1 MEKNIYSIIQDW
13 HKLLENGTISENE
26 FLAKKNELLNSEKI
40 DTVIE
45 SVDRKKIPIL
55 KLSIILGVLFLAF
68 FGIYF
73 YQIKIKG
80 SDYSAQYSDTKA
92 DSNKNELDDYL
103 YETDNDKYGT
113 YDETADNFGYYVVDN
128 AVTDKAYF
136 HENPRSTRKRKAY
149 LTDKDNF
156 IVEKIHQDFGYVEFT
171 NSKGTVTKGWLNM
184 QELKQCEYCK

>member
-128 AVTDKAYF
+128 AVTDKAY
-136 HENPRSTRKRKAY
+136 

-184 QELKQCEYCK
+184 QELKQCEYFKLNLY